1 MAIYRDFRPKT
12 FDEVL
17 GQDAT
22 IKVLKN
28 QIKTGNISHAYIFSG
43 IRGSGKTSSAKIFSR
58 AVNCLNPKDGNPC
71 NECEACKSILNG
83 ETIDVVEMDA
93 ASNRKIDDI
102 RDLREK
108 VMYPPSF
115 LKYKV
120 YIIDEAHMITNE
132 AFNALLKIMEDAP
145 SHLIFIL
152 ATTELSKIPETI
164 QSRCQRFNFQR
175 INDEMIAYSLKNIS
189 KKLGYNLSDGAISQI
204 VKASNGALRDSQSI
218 LDKVISSSS
227 SKEIDEMSASRAIG
241 LTESYLV
248 RDICSMILNRDLRG
262 CFILIDKIY
271 SELLDAKDFLGSI
284 LETFRGILLY
294 KYGIDQDF
302 SKEDIDFFEKYKDV
316 GDEKLIFFIDTLL
329 EDELRIKTY
338 ELKRVILESSMVKL
352 VNFEGANEIN
362 SRLLALEEK
371 MKSPIIAHSAVDKI
385 ASINYDF
392 EKKLKEK
399 EKNYNSAD
407 DIFSSNKNMNEA
419 KETKESKETKET
431 KETKEIK
438 EKLTDS
444 KIGSS
449 EAKESLVSDSDK
461 YTDLKN
467 SFKEIF
473 KNILEKN
480 GELTSLNESL
490 LNRLYVDKI
499 KDSVI
504 FLSYDIDIIWEII
517 MKHREELLDI
527 LDERF
532 NEKFSISKH
541 EPDAEIKEDLLNYF
555 EGKIK
560 FK

>member
-1 MAIYRDFRPKT
+1 MKDEGGKIMAIYRDFRPKT

-189 KKLGYNLSDGAISQI
+189 NKLGYNLSDEAISQI

-284 LETFRGILLY
+284 LETFRGLILY

-329 EDELRIKTY
+329 EDELKIKTY

-385 ASINYDF
+385 ASTNYDF
-392 EKKLKEK
+392 EK
-399 EKNYNSAD
+399 
-407 DIFSSNKNMNEA
+407 
-419 KETKESKETKET
+419 
-431 KETKEIK
+431 IK
-438 EKLTDS
+438 RKREKL
-444 KIGSS
+444 
-449 EAKESLVSDSDK
+449 
-461 YTDLKN
+461 
-467 SFKEIF
+467 
-473 KNILEKN
+473 
-480 GELTSLNESL
+480 
-490 LNRLYVDKI
+490 
-499 KDSVI
+499 
-504 FLSYDIDIIWEII
+504 
-517 MKHREELLDI
+517 
-527 LDERF
+527 
-532 NEKFSISKH
+532 
-541 EPDAEIKEDLLNYF
+541 
-555 EGKIK
+555 
-560 FK
+560 

>member
-189 KKLGYNLSDGAISQI
+189 NKLGYNLSDEAISQI

-284 LETFRGILLY
+284 LETFRGLILY

-329 EDELRIKTY
+329 EDELKIKTY
-338 ELKRVILESSMVKL
+338 ELKE
-352 VNFEGANEIN
+352 
-362 SRLLALEEK
+362 
-371 MKSPIIAHSAVDKI
+371 
-385 ASINYDF
+385 
-392 EKKLKEK
+392 
-399 EKNYNSAD
+399 
-407 DIFSSNKNMNEA
+407 
-419 KETKESKETKET
+419 
-431 KETKEIK
+431 
-438 EKLTDS
+438 
-444 KIGSS
+444 
-449 EAKESLVSDSDK
+449 
-461 YTDLKN
+461 
-467 SFKEIF
+467 
-473 KNILEKN
+473 
-480 GELTSLNESL
+480 
-490 LNRLYVDKI
+490 
-499 KDSVI
+499 
-504 FLSYDIDIIWEII
+504 
-517 MKHREELLDI
+517 
-527 LDERF
+527 
-532 NEKFSISKH
+532 
-541 EPDAEIKEDLLNYF
+541 
-555 EGKIK
+555 
-560 FK
+560 